1 MDFFSDPHS
10 TRWLQ
15 GQHSTTT
22 ANYEMTQRD
31 NFYLKNLFTLEI
43 TLELDTRLNW
53 LNSILLMKREEITR
67 ARYVTK

>member
-15 GQHSTTT
+15 GQHSTT